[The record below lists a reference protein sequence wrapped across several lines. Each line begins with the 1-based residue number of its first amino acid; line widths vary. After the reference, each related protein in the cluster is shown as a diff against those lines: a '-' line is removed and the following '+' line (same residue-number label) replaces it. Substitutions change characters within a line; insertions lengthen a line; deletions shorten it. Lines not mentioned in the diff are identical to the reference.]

1 MSVIVTHC
9 SPSQQLKL
17 AAVMESL
24 WRQTE
29 DEDEGGRGEG
39 GGEEETTGTIS
50 GKSGLDF
57 MELMKCRNFDF
68 QKTQSETFSR
78 LSYKKKPS
86 SVAI

>member
-9 SPSQQLKL
+9 SPSRRLKL
-17 AAVMESL
+17 AAMMESL

-29 DEDEGGRGEG
+29 DEDEGG
-39 GGEEETTGTIS
+39 GEEDTTGTIS

-57 MELMKCRNFDF
+57 MELMKCRNFNF
-68 QKTQSETFSR
+68 QEMQSETFSR
-78 LSYKKKPS
+78 LSSKKKPS